1 MMDVQIKIPYGQK
14 NKTIQLSDNN
24 LIKVIL
30 PKETKSNL
38 TERELI
44 FSALN
49 NPIHSLTLGQIAK
62 TKKAKTAVIVINDI
76 TRPTPTKKM
85 LESIINELNQVN
97 ISKDDITLLVA
108 TGNHRPPTSNEL
120 IEMVGKEFKSSMRIV
135 NHDAGNK
142 KNLIYLGE
150 TSRKVPI
157 WVNKEYMK
165 ADLKILTGTI
175 SPHHSAGFSGGRKS
189 ILPGISGL
197 KSLNIHHSFPIRPFY
212 PALGWYHGNPF
223 HEESLEAAQIAG
235 VDFIVNSIY
244 NIEGDVI
251 KVVAG
256 DLDKA
261 HYEGVKICKDIWTV
275 KVPEMSNI
283 TIVSPGGYPRDIN
296 LHQSQKAISCGELI
310 TKPGGIIILI
320 AECSKGI
327 GKFQNWLIKA
337 KKPEDVILRF
347 KKIGYTE
354 EASSKAFMFAR
365 ALLKYKLFVISD
377 YLKQEN
383 LKEMFLTKMNSSNEA
398 LDFAFK
404 ELGKDSKVLVVPKAS
419 DIIPKL
425 EKDK

>member
-1 MMDVQIKIPYGQK
+1 MDVQIKIPYGKK
-14 NKTIQLSDNN
+14 NKIIQLSNHS
-24 LIKVIL
+24 LIEVIL
-30 PKETKSNL
+30 PKEIKSNF

-44 FSALN
+44 LSALN
-49 NPIHSLTLGQIAK
+49 NPIHSPTLEQIAK

-85 LESIINELNQVN
+85 LKLIIKELNQFN
-97 ISKDDITLLVA
+97 ISKDNITLLVA

-120 IEMVGKEFKSSMRIV
+120 IEMVGKEFKSSIPIV
-135 NHDAGNK
+135 IHDASNK

-157 WVNKEYMK
+157 WVNKEIVK

-175 SPHHSAGFSGGRKS
+175 SPHHAAGFTGGRKS

-197 KSLNIHHSFPIRPFY
+197 KSLNIHHSLPIRPFY

-223 HEESLEAAQIAG
+223 HEESLEAARITG
-235 VDFIVNSIY
+235 IDFIVNSIH
-244 NIEGDVI
+244 NGEGDVI

-261 HYEGVKICKDIWTV
+261 HYEGVKICRDIWAV
-275 KVPEMSNI
+275 RVPEMSDI

-310 TKPGGIIILI
+310 TKPGGIIILV

-327 GKFQNWLIKA
+327 GKFQNWLLKA

-365 ALLKYKLFVISD
+365 ALLRYKLFIISD
-377 YLKQEN
+377 CLKREN
-383 LKEMFLTKMNSSNEA
+383 LKGMFLTKMNSPNEA

-404 ELGKDSKVLVVPKAS
+404 ELGKGSKVLVVPNAS
-419 DIIPKL
+419 DIMPKL

>member
-1 MMDVQIKIPYGQK
+1 MMDVQIKIPYGPK
-14 NKTIQLSDNN
+14 NKTIHLSDHN

-30 PKETKSNL
+30 PKGIKSNF

-49 NPIHSLTLGQIAK
+49 NPIHSPTLGQIAK

-76 TRPTPTKKM
+76 TRPTPTKEM
-85 LESIINELNQVN
+85 LELIIKELNQVN
-97 ISKDDITLLVA
+97 ISRDDITLLVA
-108 TGNHRPPTSNEL
+108 TGNHRPPTSSEL
-120 IEMVGKEFKSSMRIV
+120 IEMVGKEFKPGIPIII
-135 NHDAGNK
+135 HDASNK
-142 KNLIYLGE
+142 KNLIYLGK

-157 WVNKEYMK
+157 WVNKEIMK

-175 SPHHSAGFSGGRKS
+175 SPHHAAGFTGGRKS

-197 KSLNIHHSFPIRPFY
+197 KSLKIHHSLPIRPFY

-223 HEESLEAAQIAG
+223 HEESLEAARITG
-235 VDFIVNSIY
+235 IDFIVNSI
-244 NIEGDVI
+244 NNREGDVI

-261 HYEGVKICKDIWTV
+261 HYEGVKICRDIWTV
-275 KVPEMSNI
+275 KVPEMSDI

-310 TKPGGIIILI
+310 TKPDGIIILI
-320 AECSKGI
+320 AECSRGI
-327 GKFQNWLIKA
+327 GKFQDWLLKA
-337 KKPEDVILRF
+337 KKAEDVILRF

-365 ALLKYKLFVISD
+365 ALLRYKLIIISD
-377 YLKQEN
+377 YLKQED
-383 LKEMFLTKMNSSNEA
+383 LKGMFLTKMDSPNEA

-404 ELGKDSKVLVVPKAS
+404 GLGKDSKVLVVPNAS
-419 DIIPKL
+419 DIIPIF
-425 EKDK
+425 